1 MERAPPFWGAPAK
14 LTAVGAVA
22 AVMVT
27 LPAGLAG
34 VVSSVV
40 ATVKP
45 VFVYVAAGGLTIPAT
60 VNAPDWPAVNAQDA
74 PERVTVSVVPVAAP
88 VAAQLA

>member
-1 MERAPPFWGAPAK
+1 MAKPGA
-14 LTAVGAVA
+14 LTTGVVA

-27 LPAGLAG
+27 LPAGLAA

-40 ATVKP
+40 ATVKR
-45 VFVYVAAGGLTIPAT
+45 VFVYVAAGPLVRPAT
-60 VNAPDWPAVNAQDA
+60 VKAPDCPAVSRQDA
-74 PERVTVSVVPVAAP
+74 PERVTVSVVLEAAP